1 MFSKFFID
9 RPIFAAVISIV
20 IVLIGLICLPLLP
33 VEKTP
38 DITPPTVLVEASYPG
53 ANAEVLAQ
61 TVATPLEEAINGV
74 DGMLYMT
81 SSSSDNGIMQL
92 TVTFK
97 VGTDVDMATVL
108 VQNRVAIAEP
118 LLPEEVKRYGIKTQ
132 KQSTNFAMIV
142 SFLSPGGQYDGL
154 YLSNFITLRVKDTLS
169 RVPGVGNVQVFGAK
183 DFGMRI
189 WLDPAR
195 LKARDLTT
203 DDVLGAIRQQ
213 NVQVAAGQIG
223 GMPSPPDQQFQY
235 TVKTLGRLSTVHEF
249 ENIIVRTEPGG
260 RLLRVKDIARVEL
273 GAQNYFWYVKH
284 NGIPAVAVGIYPTP
298 QANSL
303 NVVRGVRETLSEMS
317 KTFPEGIIYEVPY
330 NPTLFIEEALKEV
343 TWTLLTVIGLVIL
356 TVFVFLADWRA
367 TLVPAVVIPVSLI
380 GTFAVMAAM
389 GMTINTL
396 SLFGLVL
403 VIGIVVDDAIVV
415 VENSSRLIAEE
426 NLAPKAAAVKAMQQ
440 VTGPIIATTLVL
452 LSVFVPTVLI
462 GGITGRLY
470 QQFAFT
476 ISIATM
482 FSTLNALTLSPALCA
497 LLLRGHEHKHGG
509 MFRLFDRLMKGT
521 TSTYVGIVKGLVR
534 RTGIVLGLFAVIAVL
549 GMAGFKHLPTG
560 FLPNE
565 DEGTIFIGVRLPDGA
580 TLRRTEEVMNRI
592 DTMLNNTPGVKEHV
606 TVGGF
611 SLLDSAIMPN
621 GATCFVNLEPWSK
634 RQDPDM
640 HVSKIIERLQ
650 GQLFMIPD
658 ALCLALQP
666 PVILGLGRTG
676 GFEVK
681 IQDRGGAGL
690 DALSQVGNNLIY
702 ETMNDPV
709 VTQLNNTL
717 RTTVPQLYVD
727 VDRVKAQ
734 TLDVPLG
741 TVFDTLQ
748 TYLGSS
754 YVNDFNL
761 FGRTFKVIAQA
772 EPEFRAS
779 ADDISQLEVRNRS
792 GQMLPI
798 RTLAEVRDTAGPQSV
813 THYNLYPSTTVTG
826 NAKPGCSS
834 GQAIEHIQT
843 LLEESL
849 PPSMGY
855 EWSGISLQEIESGGK
870 TVFLFVLGALFAYLF
885 LAAQYESW
893 SIPVAIILA
902 VPLGL
907 LGAVGFTWLRQ
918 FDNNIYTQMGIVLL
932 IGVVCKTSILLVEF
946 AKQYH
951 EEGHSIVDSAME
963 AARLRFRPI
972 LMTALT
978 TALGTFP
985 LVVATGAGAA
995 ARQALGT
1002 SVFGGMIVATV
1013 LGVFMI
1019 PIFYVVV
1026 QRTKEKAR
1034 EVEKSIEEKIIHH
1047 HDESN
1052 RR

>member
-20 IVLIGLICLPLLP
+20 IVLVGLICLPLLP

-38 DITPPTVLVEASYPG
+38 DVTPPTVLVEASYPG
-53 ANAEVLAQ
+53 ANAEILAE

-74 DGMLYMT
+74 DKMLYMT
-81 SSSSDNGIMQL
+81 STSSDNGIMQL
-92 TVTFK
+92 TVTFE

-108 VQNRVAIAEP
+108 VQNRVATAEP

-142 SFLSPGGQYDGL
+142 SFLSPEGRYDGI
-154 YLSNFITLRVKDTLS
+154 YLSNFITLRVKDVLS
-169 RVPGVGNVQVFGAK
+169 RVPGVGNVQIFGSK

-189 WLDPAR
+189 WLDPAN

-203 DDVLGAIRQQ
+203 DDVLNAIREQ
-213 NVQVAAGQIG
+213 NIQVAAGQIG

-235 TVKTLGRLSTVHEF
+235 TVKTLGRLSTIEEF
-249 ENIIVRTEPGG
+249 ENIIVRTEPEG
-260 RLLRVKDIARVEL
+260 RLLRVKDVARVEL

-284 NGIPAVAVGIYPTP
+284 QGIPAVAVGIYPTP
-298 QANSL
+298 QANAL
-303 NVVRGVRETLSEMS
+303 NVVRGVRRALSDLS

-330 NPTLFIEEALKEV
+330 NPTLFIEEAIHEV
-343 TWTLLTVIGLVIL
+343 AWTLVSVVVLVVL

-367 TLVPAVVIPVSLI
+367 TLVPATVIPVSLI
-380 GTFAVMAAM
+380 GTFGVMMAM
-389 GMTINTL
+389 GMSINTL

-403 VIGIVVDDAIVV
+403 AIGITVDDAIVV
-415 VENSSRLIAEE
+415 VENCARLIAEE
-426 NLAPKAAAVKAMQQ
+426 KLSPKAAAIKAMQQ
-440 VTGPIIATTLVL
+440 VTGPVIATTLVL
-452 LSVFVPTVLI
+452 LAVFIPTMLV
-462 GGITGRLY
+462 GGITGKLY

-476 ISIATM
+476 LSIAVC
-482 FSTLNALTLSPALCA
+482 FSTTNALTLSPALCS
-497 LLLRGHEHKHGG
+497 LLLRSSEQPHGWI
-509 MFRLFDRLMKGT
+509 FRRFDHFLKRT
-521 TSTYVGIVKGLVR
+521 TTLYTTVVKVIIR
-534 RTGIVLGLFAVIAVL
+534 RTAIAMLLFAVITILSVL
-549 GMAGFKHLPTG
+549 GFKRLPTG
-560 FLPNE
+560 FLPQE

-580 TLRRTEEVMNRI
+580 TLPRTEAVMNQI
-592 DTMLNNTPGVKEHV
+592 DTMLKNTPGVKEHV

-611 SLLDSAIMPN
+611 SLLDAAVMPN

-634 RQDPDM
+634 RQDPQM
-640 HVSKIIERLQ
+640 HVKKIIERLQ

-666 PVILGLGRTG
+666 PAILGLGRTG

-690 DALSQVGNNLIY
+690 DALAQVGDNLLY
-702 ETMNDPV
+702 QTMNDPV

-741 TVFDTLQ
+741 TVFNTLQ

-772 EPEFRAS
+772 EPDFRAT
-779 ADDISQLEVRNRS
+779 ADNIGQLEVRNRS

-798 RTLAEVRDTAGPQSV
+798 RTLATVRDTAGPQSV

-826 NAKPGCSS
+826 NARPGYSS
-834 GQAIEHIQT
+834 GQAIQRIQT
-843 LLEESL
+843 LLTDLL
-849 PPSMGY
+849 PPAMGY
-855 EWSGISLQEIESGGK
+855 EWSGISLQEIEAGGK

-893 SIPVAIILA
+893 SIPIAIILA

-907 LGAVGFTWLRQ
+907 LGAAGFTWLRR

-932 IGVVCKTSILLVEF
+932 IGIVCKTAILLVEF
-946 AKQYH
+946 AKKLH
-951 EEGHSIVDSAME
+951 EEGDSIME
-963 AARLRFRPI
+963 AAIGAARVRFRPI

-978 TALGTFP
+978 TGLGALP
-985 LVVATGAGAA
+985 LVIATGAGAA
-995 ARQALGT
+995 ARQSLGT
-1002 SVFGGMIVATV
+1002 SVFGGMLVATV

-1019 PIFYVVV
+1019 PVFYVAV
-1026 QRTKEKAR
+1026 QWTKEKGR
-1034 EVEKSIEEKIIHH
+1034 QVEKAIEEKVVHH
-1047 HDESN
+1047 HK
-1052 RR
+1052 

>member
-38 DITPPTVLVEASYPG
+38 DITPPTVRVEASYPG

-81 SSSSDNGIMQL
+81 SNSSDNGIMQL

-108 VQNRVAIAEP
+108 VQNRVATAEP

-142 SFLSPGGQYDGL
+142 SFLSPGGQYDGI

-169 RVPGVGNVQVFGAK
+169 RVPGVGNVQVFGSK

-203 DDVLGAIRQQ
+203 DDVLGAIRRQ

-235 TVKTLGRLSTVHEF
+235 TVKTLGRLSAVEEF
-249 ENIIVRTEPGG
+249 ENIVVRTEPGG
-260 RLLRVKDIARVEL
+260 RMLRVKDVARVEL

-303 NVVRGVRETLSEMS
+303 NVVRGVREALAEMS
-317 KTFPEGIIYEVPY
+317 QTFPEGITYEVPY

-356 TVFVFLADWRA
+356 TVFIFLADWRA

-380 GTFAVMAAM
+380 GTFAVMAAV

-415 VENSSRLIAEE
+415 VENSSRLIVEE
-426 NLAPKAAAVKAMQQ
+426 NLTPRAAATKAMQQ
-440 VTGPIIATTLVL
+440 VTGPVIATTLVL
-452 LSVFVPTVLI
+452 LSVFVPTVLV

-470 QQFAFT
+470 QQFAIT

-497 LLLRGHEHKHGG
+497 LLLRGHEQKHGG
-509 MFRLFDRLMKGT
+509 MFRLFDRVMKGA
-521 TSTYVGIVKGLVR
+521 TSTYVAVVKGLVR
-534 RTGIVLGLFAVIAVL
+534 RTGIVLLLFAAIAVL

-592 DTMLNNTPGVKEHV
+592 DAMLNNTPGVKEHV

-611 SLLDSAIMPN
+611 SLLDAAIMPN

-640 HVSKIIERLQ
+640 YVSKIIERLQ

-690 DALSQVGNNLIY
+690 EALSQTGNNLIY
-702 ETMNDPV
+702 QTLNDPV

-727 VDRVKAQ
+727 IDRVKAQ
-734 TLDVPLG
+734 TLDVPLD
-741 TVFDTLQ
+741 TVFNTLQ

-779 ADDISQLEVRNRS
+779 VDDIGQLEVRNRS

-798 RTLAEVRDTAGPQSV
+798 RTLAKVHDTAGPQSV

-826 NAKPGCSS
+826 NAKPGYSS
-834 GQAIEHIQT
+834 GQAIEHIDA
-843 LLEESL
+843 LLKESL

-893 SIPVAIILA
+893 TIPVAIVLA

-932 IGVVCKTSILLVEF
+932 IGIVCKTSILLVEF
-946 AKQYH
+946 AKQHH
-951 EEGHSIVDSAME
+951 EEGYSIVASAIE

-972 LMTALT
+972 LMTAFT
-978 TALGTFP
+978 TALGTLP

-995 ARQALGT
+995 ARRALGT
-1002 SVFGGMIVATV
+1002 SVFGGMIVATA

-1019 PIFYVVV
+1019 PIFYIVV
-1026 QRTKEKAR
+1026 QRTKEKAQ
-1034 EVEKSIEEKIIHH
+1034 EVEKNIEEKIIHH
-1047 HDESN
+1047 HE
-1052 RR
+1052 